1 MGLIDPAVHP
11 KPGMNKGN
19 IGWAEIP
26 DDRLDYETLRMEVY
40 AAMVDRMD
48 REIGRVL
55 EALEREGIADNTLI
69 IFLSDNGGCAEQPG
83 GRTPEQIPGPKDFYS
98 HCGPDWAWAQ
108 NAPFRRYKSTTYEGG
123 IATPMVARWPKG
135 IEAGQ
140 TTDQVGHIIDFLP
153 TFLELAGGEY
163 PNSVKG
169 NPVLLPEGMLT
180 RSGLNWQKPNHR
192 TQSPTVLAL
201 VRKSR
206 SSKQKLED
214 CLGKGKRRKVA
225 NLQPRK

>member
-1 MGLIDPAVHP
+1 
-11 KPGMNKGN
+11 MNKG
-19 IGWAEIP
+19 ISDGQEIP

-55 EALEREGIADNTLI
+55 DALEEEGIADNTLI

-108 NAPFRRYKSTTYEGG
+108 NTPFRRYKSTTYEGG

-163 PNSVKG
+163 PISVKG
-169 NPVLLPEGMLT
+169 NPVLLPEGISLAPVLT
-180 RSGLNWQKPNHR
+180 GKSRHR

-201 VRKSR
+201 VRKSC
-206 SSKQKLED
+206 SAKQKLED
-214 CLGKGKRRKVA
+214 CLGKRKRRKVA